1 MQRWKEAMQ
10 SFKWMDGLFVH
21 PHCIRETASRC
32 ALQMEQLL
40 QVLRERRETMAS
52 RKKMQTFEEGMQA
65 LEELTAKLSDGDLSL
80 DETMKTYEEGMALAE
95 KLAEKLAQCEKRIE
109 QIDLDTAEITS
120 FEEKNHGL
128 S

>member
-1 MQRWKEAMQ
+1 
-10 SFKWMDGLFVH
+10 
-21 PHCIRETASRC
+21 
-32 ALQMEQLL
+32 
-40 QVLRERRETMAS
+40 MAS

-65 LEELTAKLSDGDLSL
+65 LEELTAKLNDGDLSL

-95 KLAEKLAQCEKRIE
+95 KLAEKLAQCERRIE